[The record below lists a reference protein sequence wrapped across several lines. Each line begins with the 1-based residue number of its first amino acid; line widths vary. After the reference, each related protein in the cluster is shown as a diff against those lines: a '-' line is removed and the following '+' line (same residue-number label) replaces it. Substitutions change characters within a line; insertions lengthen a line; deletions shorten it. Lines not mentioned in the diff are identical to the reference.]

1 MSTVTVVRG
10 GTIAADYGVFSANIV
25 IRDEIIA
32 AILQTDEA
40 LPVADRVIEARGL
53 LVLPGAIDPHC
64 HFEEP
69 GATDREDWRTGTMSA
84 AAGGITTCVE
94 HPLTLPPTTSARL
107 LLEKRALA
115 EAKAVVDFG
124 LYGGMVPDS
133 IERIPAMHEAGA
145 MGFKAFLPPSDP
157 SYPHVDDAQ
166 FFEGLTICASLGAL
180 TLVHAENGPLLE
192 HFSSRLQAAGR
203 KDPLAH
209 AESRPPFVELE
220 AVNRAILLAAAADA
234 RLQIVHL
241 SVPEGADIVA
251 RHRAAG
257 QRVSIETCP
266 QYLLLDEDD
275 LIRLGPWAKCAPPL
289 RSRAMVERLW
299 DRVLDGTID
308 CLVSDHAPYTWEEK
322 VAGTEDIWAAPAGLQ
337 VIQTMLPAVMGEAVE
352 RRGMRLDAFARFSS
366 TNAARILGLYPQKGT
381 ILPGSDADLTLY
393 DLDNEWIVEPEHLFS
408 KHQWTPLAGR
418 TVGVKV
424 METIVR
430 GTTVY
435 RDGEIAVS
443 PGYGRF
449 LAGPGAKDGS
459 LTLNSSLQVSR

>member
-10 GTIAADYGVFSANIV
+10 GTIAADYGVFAANIV
-25 IRDEIIA
+25 IRDGIIA
-32 AILQTDEA
+32 AILQSDEA
-40 LPVADRVIEARGL
+40 LPVADRVIDARGL
-53 LVLPGAIDPHC
+53 IILPGAIDPHC

-69 GATDREDWRTGTMSA
+69 GSTHREDWHTGTMSA
-84 AAGGITTCVE
+84 AAGGITTCIE
-94 HPLTLPPTTSARL
+94 HPLTLPPTTSAPL

-133 IERIPAMHEAGA
+133 IERIPAMHDAGA

-166 FFEGLTICASLGAL
+166 FFEGLSICASLGAL

-203 KDPLAH
+203 TDPLAH

-220 AVNRAILLAAAADA
+220 AVNRAVLLAAAAGT

-241 SVPEGADIVA
+241 SVPEGADMVA
-251 RHRAAG
+251 RQRTAG
-257 QRVSIETCP
+257 QRVSVETCP

-275 LIRLGPWAKCAPPL
+275 LVRLGPWAKCAPPL

-299 DRVLDGTID
+299 VRVLDGTID

-322 VAGTEDIWAAPAGLQ
+322 AAGTEDIWAAPAGLQ
-337 VIQTMLPAVMGEAVE
+337 VIQTMLPAVMDEAVK
-352 RRGMRLDAFARFSS
+352 RRGMSLDACFSS
-366 TNAARILGLYPQKGT
+366 TNAARILGLYPRKGT

-393 DLDNEWIVEPEHLFS
+393 DLDEEWIVEPERLFS
-408 KHQWTPLAGR
+408 KHKWTPLAGR
-418 TVGVKV
+418 SVGVKV
-424 METIVR
+424 VETLVR

-435 RDGEIAVS
+435 RDGEITAS

-449 LAGPGAKDGS
+449 LPGPGAKDAS
-459 LTLNSSLQVSR
+459 LRLDSSLEVSR